1 MINSQTYDPSSARDL
16 LILVPSDL
24 PWTLDAEA
32 IATAIAHIRSRLDAE
47 CEYIRVDGAIEDR
60 LLAFFRTVSERHIAR
75 VVIVPLGLSAIR
87 LEHVRSAWWF
97 SALPTSIP
105 CYMAEPLSHQDLGQ
119 WIADASFPLTVREC
133 IEAHGANVVLSLKE
147 DAPSSLIEAAVLTAF
162 WASRRSPHSVS
173 VVLGSVRDPDST
185 EDSRVFADI
194 PWRSVIAQ
202 NGSTANRSLSTIQ
215 TEEGE
220 FPWSWLRASSLTTWA
235 IQRYLTALRSRPI
248 PWFESSDPF
257 EESFIAQQWMELN
270 RLTHALDDDL
280 PSEYSG
286 NLDAV
291 SPRSM
296 GSAKLR
302 YDENGLIPWDEIW
315 TSFCDLAM
323 AGGPPHRG
331 KLLEP
336 VSLESI
342 EADRIQYE
350 AVVRELRRGI
360 ALASGLATTDSPYA
374 GWVAVICDDE
384 RMAAW
389 MMRAIL
395 VENVIVR
402 REANILYLPAGPAF
416 RVEKEIKNVITSIAK
431 TVHYWRAHLRSR

>member
-1 MINSQTYDPSSARDL
+1 
-16 LILVPSDL
+16 
-24 PWTLDAEA
+24 
-32 IATAIAHIRSRLDAE
+32 
-47 CEYIRVDGAIEDR
+47 
-60 LLAFFRTVSERHIAR
+60 
-75 VVIVPLGLSAIR
+75 
-87 LEHVRSAWWF
+87 
-97 SALPTSIP
+97 
-105 CYMAEPLSHQDLGQ
+105 MAEPLSHQDLGQ
-119 WIADASFPLTVREC
+119 WIADASLPSTVREC
-133 IEAHGANVVLSLKE
+133 IEAHGAKVELSLEE
-147 DAPSSLIEAAVLTAF
+147 DAPSSLVEAAVLTAF

-173 VVLGSVRDPDST
+173 VVLGSDRDPNSSDN
-185 EDSRVFADI
+185 RVLADI

-202 NGSTANRSLSTIQ
+202 DGSTANRSLSTIQ
-215 TEEGE
+215 TEEGV
-220 FPWSWLRASSLTTWA
+220 FPWSWLHASSLSTWT

-257 EESFIAQQWMELN
+257 EESLIAQQWMELN
-270 RLTHALDDDL
+270 RLTHALDEDL

-342 EADRIQYE
+342 AADWSQYE

-360 ALASGLATTDSPYA
+360 ALASGLATTESPYT

-402 REANILYLPAGPAF
+402 REANILYMPAGPAF

-431 TVHYWRAHLRSR
+431 TVHYWRAHLRSRQPPKPL